1 MICWKFEIRLSH
13 FNHGG
18 NFVYIDDYQ
27 CKKASKKPPK
37 KSLDETMNYYM
48 SRLTNE
54 HCLNSLLPIMDAAPI
69 NFLKFGRL
77 LHWISLKKIPV
88 YFFFFLVWKKQF
100 FGLYILALIS
110 IWLSSFH
117 NFHFNPYIFKLAI
130 ILVAVI
136 ISLTKNIYIANGL
149 HY

>member
-77 LHWISLKKIPV
+77 LHWISLKIFQ
-88 YFFFFLVWKKQF
+88 YTFFFFCVWKKQF
-100 FGLYILALIS
+100 FGLFIFI
-110 IWLSSFH
+110 
-117 NFHFNPYIFKLAI
+117 PYIFKLAI

-136 ISLTKNIYIANGL
+136 ISLKKNIYMANGL